1 MANDLGT
8 VFGGYVDETKMPSI
22 DIILEALHVDSF
34 PWHVGTFTGWEFDPH
49 GHRVYALDQT
59 MKTQLNHYDTY
70 MPSFGPTS
78 VLPLVY
84 TSGTTHYP
92 STQSRRLPIKSTTPQ
107 EQTKLHCDAVY
118 RTPSDLAQA
127 RLVQTSLPP
136 CRTAHSLQPADSP
149 AFDLMVKRDRARV
162 WYGSVSPAQ
171 EPHKL
176 PPAAQ
181 GDTRNAQVGVGATM
195 EPPAKKARRNPS
207 SAQQGARH
215 LATQTSLSGTTDRVQ
230 GDHDQHAMRQPTGP
244 RSTKYNSGTETTPP
258 LFLVRAPGS
267 AIPPRSPVRVAYAD
281 PTHQSSTRAR
291 PAGSQLHCRCISENL
306 VQLEPGMESSPVM
319 MIGLPLGGMIEQAHI
334 YRDDAVTRKEL

>member
-1 MANDLGT
+1 
-8 VFGGYVDETKMPSI
+8 
-22 DIILEALHVDSF
+22 
-34 PWHVGTFTGWEFDPH
+34 
-49 GHRVYALDQT
+49 

-107 EQTKLHCDAVY
+107 EQTKLRCDAVY

-267 AIPPRSPVRVAYAD
+267 AIPPRSPVRLF
-281 PTHQSSTRAR
+281 STRPR
-291 PAGSQLHCRCISENL
+291 PAASQLHCRCISENL
-306 VQLEPGMESSPVM
+306 LQLEPGLESSPVM
-319 MIGLPLGGMIEQAHI
+319 MIGLPLGGMIEQAHV
-334 YRDDAVTRKEL
+334 YRDAAVTRKELRDSESVFGAWSGAM

>member
-1 MANDLGT
+1 
-8 VFGGYVDETKMPSI
+8 
-22 DIILEALHVDSF
+22 
-34 PWHVGTFTGWEFDPH
+34 
-49 GHRVYALDQT
+49 
-59 MKTQLNHYDTY
+59 
-70 MPSFGPTS
+70 
-78 VLPLVY
+78 
-84 TSGTTHYP
+84 
-92 STQSRRLPIKSTTPQ
+92 
-107 EQTKLHCDAVY
+107 
-118 RTPSDLAQA
+118 
-127 RLVQTSLPP
+127 
-136 CRTAHSLQPADSP
+136 
-149 AFDLMVKRDRARV
+149 
-162 WYGSVSPAQ
+162 
-171 EPHKL
+171 
-176 PPAAQ
+176 
-181 GDTRNAQVGVGATM
+181 M